1 VLSHVTREPGY
12 FDCEES
18 MNLTLVPRRRRR
30 LWWPAAAV
38 ATLTW
43 AALTLSG
50 AAGAAGTANAAAG
63 TANAAAAAVN
73 VTVNADEGLG
83 TVPSTAYG
91 LNQAVW
97 DAQMNTPASVGLL
110 SQAGVAMMRYPGG
123 SYSDAYNWQTNTVT
137 GGYVA
142 PGTGFDSFMSTVK
155 AVGAQAIL
163 TANYGSG
170 TPQEAADWVQY
181 ANITK
186 GYHDEYWEI
195 GNELYGNGYYGDDWE
210 TDNHASKSPATYA
223 QNVIQYASA
232 MKAVDPTIKIGAV
245 LTLPGNWP
253 DSVVASGDTQD
264 WNQAVLSTAG
274 SSIDF
279 VIVHYYPSPGSA
291 ADSLQTPEQLPG
303 ELAQL
308 RQEIDEYAGPNGP
321 KIGIALTE
329 TDSNF
334 DMDTQ
339 PGALYAADTY
349 FTALEDGAFTV
360 DWWDA
365 RNGEATVSTAP
376 DGATD
381 YGDEGI
387 FSSGQ
392 CNSGNVCEPAL
403 NTPFPAYYAIS
414 MLSKVATPGDTL
426 VHAASDN
433 SLVSVHAARN
443 ANGDLSVELVNKDPS
458 NAYTVNLKYE
468 GWQPSTAVPT
478 VYTYGD
484 EATSITQ
491 AQQGS
496 AGTQVIP
503 PYSIVTVKLVPSP
516 ANPVSSTLSAP
527 GQPTVSGVSAT
538 SATISWPA
546 AAGGS
551 VTRYEVYEQFGTN
564 SVLLGEST
572 STSFTAQNLVPGTSY
587 TLNVLATDQRGY
599 LSLPSPPATFTTTTP
614 ASSTCAVTYDVSD
627 GWGTGFVANIGITDT
642 GPNPVTGW
650 TLAFS
655 FPSGTESVSSS
666 NWNANYT
673 ESGANVNVTPLSWD
687 GYLAPDSG
695 NTVSIGFVGN
705 QDGAYPSPAAFTLNG
720 TVCTTTY
727 SS

>member
-1 VLSHVTREPGY
+1 
-12 FDCEES
+12 
-18 MNLTLVPRRRRR
+18 M
-30 LWWPAAAV
+30 
-38 ATLTW
+38 
-43 AALTLSG
+43 
-50 AAGAAGTANAAAG
+50 
-63 TANAAAAAVN
+63 
-73 VTVNADEGLG
+73 
-83 TVPSTAYG
+83 
-91 LNQAVW
+91 
-97 DAQMNTPASVGLL
+97 
-110 SQAGVAMMRYPGG
+110 
-123 SYSDAYNWQTNTVT
+123 
-137 GGYVA
+137 
-142 PGTGFDSFMSTVK
+142 
-155 AVGAQAIL
+155 
-163 TANYGSG
+163 
-170 TPQEAADWVQY
+170 
-181 ANITK
+181 
-186 GYHDEYWEI
+186 
-195 GNELYGNGYYGDDWE
+195 
-210 TDNHASKSPATYA
+210 
-223 QNVIQYASA
+223 
-232 MKAVDPTIKIGAV
+232 
-245 LTLPGNWP
+245 
-253 DSVVASGDTQD
+253 
-264 WNQAVLSTAG
+264 
-274 SSIDF
+274 
-279 VIVHYYPSPGSA
+279 IVHYYPSPDSA
-291 ADSLQTPEQLPG
+291 AAALQTPEQLPG

-381 YGDEGI
+381 YGDEGL

-414 MLSKVATPGDTL
+414 MLSKIATSGDTL

-496 AGTQVIP
+496 AWHSG
-503 PYSIVTVKLVPSP
+503 
-516 ANPVSSTLSAP
+516 NSAVLDCHGEARAVADEP
-527 GQPTVSGVSAT
+527 GQLHAVSAG
-538 SATISWPA
+538 PA
-546 AAGGS
+546 HGERCLRDVGEDLLAGRGRRQRHP
-551 VTRYEVYEQFGTN
+551 VRGIRAERHEQRPARRVNLDLVHGAEPRSRN
-564 SVLLGEST
+564 LLHPQCPRDRP
-572 STSFTAQNLVPGTSY
+572 A
-587 TLNVLATDQRGY
+587 GY

-614 ASSTCAVTYDVSD
+614 ASSSCAVNYDISD
-627 GWGTGFVANIGITDT
+627 GWGTGFVANISITDT
-642 GPNPVTGW
+642 GPNPITGW

-666 NWNANYT
+666 NWNANYS

-687 GYLAPDSG
+687 GYLAPNSG

>member
-1 VLSHVTREPGY
+1 MAPLCAVCPA
-12 FDCEES
+12 CEETMHLS
-18 MNLTLVPRRRRR
+18 LIPPRRRR
-30 LWWPAAAV
+30 LWWPAVVAA
-38 ATLTW
+38 LML
-43 AALTLSG
+43 AALTVSG
-50 AAGAAGTANAAAG
+50 TTGTGAIAGVNAAAS
-63 TANAAAAAVN
+63 TAASTATPAVN

-83 TVPSTAYG
+83 MIPSTAYG

-97 DAQMNTPASVGLL
+97 DSQMNTPASVSAL
-110 SQAGVAMMRYPGG
+110 SAAGVEMMRYPGG
-123 SYSDAYNWQTNTVT
+123 SYGDDYNWQTNTVT
-137 GGYVA
+137 GGYAA
-142 PGTGFDSFMSTVK
+142 PGTDFDSFMGTVK

-163 TANYGSG
+163 IANYGSG

-186 GYHDEYWEI
+186 GYGDKYWEI
-195 GNELYGNGYYGDDWE
+195 GNEVYGNGYYGSDWE
-210 TDNHASKSPATYA
+210 TDDHASKSPATYA

-264 WNQAVLSTAG
+264 WNQTVLSIAG

-279 VIVHYYPSPGSA
+279 VIVHYYPSPDNA
-291 ADSLQTPEQLPG
+291 ADALQTPEQLPG

-308 RQEIDEYAGPNGP
+308 RQEIDQYAGPNGP
-321 KIGIALTE
+321 NIGVALTE
-329 TDSNF
+329 TDSNY

-349 FTALEDGAFTV
+349 FTALENGAFTV
-360 DWWDA
+360 DWWDT
-365 RNGEATVSTAP
+365 RNGETTVSTAP

-392 CNSGNVCEPAL
+392 CNSGDVCEPPL

-414 MLSKVATPGDTL
+414 MLSKVALPGDTL
-426 VHAASDN
+426 VKADSDN
-433 SLVSVHAARN
+433 PLVSAHAARN
-443 ANGDLSVELVNKDPS
+443 ADGDLSVELVNKDPS
-458 NAYTVNLKYE
+458 NAYTVSLHYA
-468 GWQPSTAVPT
+468 GWQPSTATPT

-496 AGTQVIP
+496 ASTQVIP
-503 PYSIVTVKLVPSP
+503 PYSIVTVKLTPSP
-516 ANPVSSTLSAP
+516 TNPVSATLSAP
-527 GQPTVSGVSAT
+527 GQPTVSAVSAT

-546 AAGGS
+546 ATGGA
-551 VTRYEVYEQFGTN
+551 VTRYEVQEQFGTD

-587 TLNVLATDQRGY
+587 TLNVLATDQLGY
-599 LSLPSPPATFTTTTP
+599 LSLPSPPATFITTTP
-614 ASSTCAVTYDVSD
+614 ASSTCAVSYDISD
-627 GWGTGFVANIGITDT
+627 GWGTGFVANIAVTDT
-642 GPNPVTGW
+642 GPSPVTGW

-655 FPSGTESVSSS
+655 FPSDTESVSSS
-666 NWNANYT
+666 SWNANYS
-673 ESGANVNVTPLSWD
+673 ESGENVNVTPLSWD
-687 GYLAPDSG
+687 NYLAPNGG

>member
-1 VLSHVTREPGY
+1 MH
-12 FDCEES
+12 
-18 MNLTLVPRRRRR
+18 LVPFPPRRVR
-30 LWWPAAAV
+30 LRWSAAAV
-38 ATLTW
+38 VALTW
-43 AALTLSG
+43 AALALSG
-50 AAGAAGTANAAAG
+50 TAGAGSTANAA
-63 TANAAAAAVN
+63 TPAVN

-97 DAQMNTPASVGLL
+97 DSQMNTATSVSML
-110 SQAGVAMMRYPGG
+110 SQAGIGMMRYPGG
-123 SYSDAYNWQTNTVT
+123 SYGDAYNWQTNTVT

-142 PGTGFDSFMSTVK
+142 PGTDFDSFMGTVK
-155 AVGAQAIL
+155 SVGAQAIL
-163 TANYGSG
+163 IANYGSG

-181 ANITK
+181 ANVTK

-195 GNELYGNGYYGDDWE
+195 GNEVYGNGYYGDGWE
-210 TDNHASKSPATYA
+210 TDDHASKSPATYA
-223 QNVIQYASA
+223 QSVIQYASA

-264 WNQAVLSTAG
+264 WNQTVLSLAG

-279 VIVHYYPSPGSA
+279 VIVHYYPSPDSA
-291 ADSLQTPEQLPG
+291 ADALQTPEQLPG
-303 ELAQL
+303 EMAQL
-308 RQEIDEYAGPNGP
+308 RQEIDQYAGPNGP
-321 KIGIALTE
+321 NITVAMTE
-329 TDSNF
+329 TDSNY

-349 FTALEDGAFTV
+349 FTALESGAFTV
-360 DWWDA
+360 DWWDT
-365 RNGEATVSTAP
+365 RNGETAVSTAP

-392 CNSGNVCEPAL
+392 CNSSNVCEPPL
-403 NTPFPAYYAIS
+403 NTPFPSYYAIS
-414 MLSKVATPGDTL
+414 MLSKVAQPGDTL
-426 VHAASDN
+426 VNAASDN

-443 ANGDLSVELVNKDPS
+443 AGGDLSVELVNKDPA
-458 NAYTVNLKYE
+458 NAYTVSLHYE
-468 GWQPSTAVPT
+468 GWQPGTATPT

-484 EATSITQ
+484 EASSIVQ

-503 PYSIVTVKLVPSP
+503 PYSIVTVKLTPSSS
-516 ANPVSSTLSAP
+516 NPVSATLSAP

-538 SATISWPA
+538 SATVSWPA

-551 VTRYEVYEQFGTN
+551 VARYEVYEQNGTN

-587 TLNVLATDQRGY
+587 TLNVLATDQRGF
-599 LSLPSPPATFTTTTP
+599 LSPPSPPATFVTTTP
-614 ASSTCAVTYDVSD
+614 ATSTCAVSYDVSD
-627 GWGTGFVANIGITDT
+627 GWGSGFVANISVTDT
-642 GPNPVTGW
+642 GPASITGW

-655 FPSGTESVSSS
+655 FPSDTESVSSS
-666 NWNANYT
+666 NWNANYSET
-673 ESGANVNVTPLSWD
+673 GENVNVTPLSWD
-687 GYLAPDSG
+687 GYLAPNGG

>member
-1 VLSHVTREPGY
+1 MLLPFRSA
-12 FDCEES
+12 
-18 MNLTLVPRRRRR
+18 RRGRP
-30 LWWPAAAV
+30 WWPAAVV
-38 ATLTW
+38 ATLTG
-43 AALTLSG
+43 AALTLG
-50 AAGAAGTANAAAG
+50 GTAGAAGHTASAA
-63 TANAAAAAVN
+63 TPAVN
-73 VTVNADEGLG
+73 ITVNAGEGLG

-97 DAQMNTPASVGLL
+97 DAQMNSPASVNLL
-110 SQAGVAMMRYPGG
+110 SQGGIGMMRYPGG
-123 SYSDAYNWQTNTVT
+123 SYADAYDWQSNTVT

-142 PGTGFDSFMSTVK
+142 PGTDFDSFMGTVN
-155 AVGAQAIL
+155 AAGAQAIL
-163 TANYGSG
+163 IANYGSG
-170 TPQEAADWVQY
+170 TPQEAADWVRY
-181 ANITK
+181 ANVTK
-186 GYHDEYWEI
+186 GYHDQYWEV
-195 GNELYGNGYYGDDWE
+195 GNEIYGNGYYGADWE

-223 QNVIQYASA
+223 SNVIQYASA
-232 MKAVDPTIKIGAV
+232 MKAVDPTIKVGAV

-264 WNQAVLSTAG
+264 WNQAVLSIAG

-291 ADSLQTPEQLPG
+291 AASLQTPQQLPG

-308 RQEIDEYAGPNGP
+308 RQEIDQYAGPQAPN
-321 KIGIALTE
+321 IGIALTE
-329 TDSNF
+329 TDSNYL
-334 DMDTQ
+334 MDTQ

-349 FTALEDGAFTV
+349 FTALENGVFTM
-360 DWWDA
+360 DWWDT
-365 RNGEATVSTAP
+365 RNGEATVGAAP

-392 CNSGNVCEPAL
+392 CNGGNVCEPAL
-403 NTPFPAYYAIS
+403 NTPFPSYYAIS
-414 MLSKVATPGDTL
+414 MLSKVALPGDTL
-426 VHAASDN
+426 VRAGSDN
-433 SLVSVHAARN
+433 PLVSVHAARN

-458 NAYTVNLKYE
+458 NAYAVSLHYA
-468 GWQPSTAVPT
+468 GWQPSTATPT

-484 EATSITQ
+484 EASSITQ

-496 AGTQVIP
+496 SGTQVIA
-503 PYSIVTVKLVPSP
+503 PYSIVTVKLTPSP
-516 ANPVSSTLSAP
+516 TNPVSSTVSAP

-546 AAGGS
+546 ATGGS

-572 STSFTAQNLVPGTSY
+572 STSFTARNLVPGTSY

-599 LSLPSPPATFTTTTP
+599 LSPPSPPATFITTTP
-614 ASSTCAVTYDVSD
+614 ANSTCAVTYDVSG
-627 GWGTGFVANIGITDT
+627 GWGSGFVANIAITDT
-642 GPNPVTGW
+642 GPNPITGW

-655 FPSGTESVSSS
+655 FPSDTESVSSS
-666 NWNANYT
+666 NWNANYS
-673 ESGANVNVTPLSWD
+673 ESGENVTVTPLSWD
-687 GYLAPDSG
+687 GYLAPGSG

-705 QDGAYPSPAAFTLNG
+705 QDGAYPSPAAFTVNG
-720 TVCTTTY
+720 TVCSTTY

>member
-1 VLSHVTREPGY
+1 MDLAP
-12 FDCEES
+12 FP
-18 MNLTLVPRRRRR
+18 PRRRRH
-30 LWWPAAAV
+30 WWPAATM
-38 ATLTW
+38 ATLAC
-43 AALTLSG
+43 AALALSG
-50 AAGAAGTANAAAG
+50 AAGTSGTAHAA
-63 TANAAAAAVN
+63 TPAVN

-97 DAQMNTPASVGLL
+97 DSQMNTSTSVSML
-110 SQAGVAMMRYPGG
+110 SQAGIGMMRYPGG
-123 SYSDAYNWQTNTVT
+123 SYGDAYNWQTNTVT

-142 PGTGFDSFMSTVK
+142 PGTDFDSFMGTVK

-163 TANYGSG
+163 IANYGSG

-195 GNELYGNGYYGDDWE
+195 GNELYGNGYYGSDWE

-253 DSVVASGDTQD
+253 DSVVASGDSMD
-264 WNQAVLSTAG
+264 WNQTVLSLAG
-274 SSIDF
+274 SAIDF
-279 VIVHYYPSPGSA
+279 VIVHYYPNPSSA
-291 ADSLQTPEQLPG
+291 ADALQTPEQLPG
-303 ELAQL
+303 EMAQL
-308 RQEIDEYAGPNGP
+308 RQEIDQYAGPNGP
-321 KIGIALTE
+321 NIGIAMTE
-329 TDSNF
+329 TDSNY

-349 FTALEDGAFTV
+349 FTALENGAFTV
-360 DWWDA
+360 DWWDT
-365 RNGEATVSTAP
+365 RNGETTVSTAP

-392 CNSGNVCEPAL
+392 CNSSNVCEPPL
-403 NTPFPAYYAIS
+403 NTPFPTYYALS
-414 MLSKVATPGDTL
+414 MLSKVAQPGDTL
-426 VHAASDN
+426 VHAGSSN

-458 NAYTVNLKYE
+458 NAYTVNLNYE
-468 GWQPSTAVPT
+468 GWQPSTATPT

-496 AGTQVIP
+496 ASTQVIP
-503 PYSIVTVKLVPSP
+503 PYSIVTVKLTPSP
-516 ANPVSSTLSAP
+516 TNPVSATLSAP

-538 SATISWPA
+538 SATVSWPA
-546 AAGGS
+546 STGGS

-572 STSFTAQNLVPGTSY
+572 STSFTAQNLVPGTAY
-587 TLNVLATDQRGY
+587 TLNVLATDQMGY
-599 LSLPSPPATFTTTTP
+599 LSLPSAPATFVTTTP
-614 ASSTCAVTYDVSD
+614 ANSTCAVSYDISD
-627 GWGTGFVANIGITDT
+627 GWGTGFVANINITDT
-642 GPNPVTGW
+642 GPNSITGW
-650 TLAFS
+650 TLAFG

-666 NWNANYT
+666 NWNANYS
-673 ESGANVNVTPLSWD
+673 ESGENVNVTPLSWD
-687 GYLAPDSG
+687 GYLAPNGG

-705 QDGAYPSPAAFTLNG
+705 QDGAYPSPASFTLNG